1 MAERR
6 DFYEILGVS
15 RDATAED
22 IQRAYRK
29 LARTYH
35 PDMNKDHA
43 AEGKFKEIAEAH
55 ALLPDPTTR
64 KKYDAFGHD
73 FRGVP
78 DDVDPEMYRRA
89 RAGGARRQ
97 AGGPGTRP
105 LQFSS

>member
-15 RDATAED
+15 RDAAAEE

-35 PDMNKDHA
+35 PDMNKDPA
-43 AEGKFKEIAEAH
+43 AEGKCKEIAEAYA
-55 ALLPDPTTR
+55 ALSDPTTG
-64 KKYDAFGHD
+64 KKNHAFGHD
-73 FRGVP
+73 FRSVP

-89 RAGGARRQ
+89 RAGGGRRHS
-97 AGGPGTRP
+97 GGPGNVE
-105 LQFSS
+105 